1 MFVLYVYYMGQLL
14 ESISKKDGD
23 EDFYLEQGRIY
34 RAEVNIFEDYTEA
47 ERSRLFGRTPATA
60 WENINAFDRYPEK
73 TAVLVEGGAFTAL
86 DIESFKTA
94 AMGSWVM
101 ELHDR
106 IVPELRESV
115 RRCRKLHEEGICSDL
130 DELRY
135 EKIRQM
141 ANEIARDTVSK
152 TSLLTQLSRALE
164 NKDYRKASELQLITA
179 DRVQEL
185 EKAYAE
191 YSRNIL

>member
-1 MFVLYVYYMGQLL
+1 
-14 ESISKKDGD
+14 
-23 EDFYLEQGRIY
+23 
-34 RAEVNIFEDYTEA
+34 
-47 ERSRLFGRTPATA
+47 
-60 WENINAFDRYPEK
+60 
-73 TAVLVEGGAFTAL
+73 
-86 DIESFKTA
+86 
-94 AMGSWVM
+94 
-101 ELHDR
+101 
-106 IVPELRESV
+106 
-115 RRCRKLHEEGICSDL
+115 
-130 DELRY
+130 
-135 EKIRQM
+135 M